1 MVTTEKQTT
10 VTALMHFSVRLLNR
24 NDNSVLALWY
34 GIPGPIGDRALKAT
48 LGHSQLLAVMGMEK
62 PGLDPAHT
70 GKSLSMRSCPLGE
83 VRDGL
88 TAAQGSHHPPKQCC
102 WDLKAV
108 LSTGTAATSG
118 KKQSTRKRHLSRL
131 LVGQVL
137 SKGKGYRI
145 PPPVPSL
152 RLKDIG
158 TATIKPVIF
167 NWAWNDT
174 TERKKII
181 SLA

>member
-1 MVTTEKQTT
+1 MILEFVQQRDAQGEKSCLESLSFKAENDNTCHCQSCQQELDYMEQMVTTEKQTT

-34 GIPGPIGDRALKAT
+34 GIPWTYWRQSPE
-48 LGHSQLLAVMGMEK
+48 GHSGTQQSVPSLLAVMGMEK
-62 PGLDPAHT
+62 PGLDPART

-131 LVGQVL
+131 L
-137 SKGKGYRI
+137 
-145 PPPVPSL
+145 
-152 RLKDIG
+152 
-158 TATIKPVIF
+158 
-167 NWAWNDT
+167 W
-174 TERKKII
+174 
-181 SLA
+181 

>member
-131 LVGQVL
+131 L
-137 SKGKGYRI
+137 
-145 PPPVPSL
+145 
-152 RLKDIG
+152 
-158 TATIKPVIF
+158 
-167 NWAWNDT
+167 W
-174 TERKKII
+174 
-181 SLA
+181 